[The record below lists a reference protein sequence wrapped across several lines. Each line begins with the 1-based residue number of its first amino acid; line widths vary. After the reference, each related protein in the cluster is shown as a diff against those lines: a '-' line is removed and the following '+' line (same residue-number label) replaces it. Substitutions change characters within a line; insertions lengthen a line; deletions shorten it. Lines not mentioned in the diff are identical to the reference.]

1 MFVEIASS
9 TERNRSR
16 VEIEARA
23 TFSYNASMNSPP
35 VATDPLLTPAQFL
48 KGIGPVKAELLARL
62 ELFYARDLLF
72 NFPRAYQDMSELR
85 TVDQLE
91 DGKLASVAGVIEE
104 VDLRNTGTGKSLLG
118 LLVKQG
124 ASYLRGLWFNQP
136 YLRPKFQVGRR
147 ILLSGEP
154 KLQGIRWEMVHPKFE
169 MLADDDDVP
178 AGRILPVYSLTEGMN
193 QTQMRRIMAG
203 VVETYGPLVE
213 DVFPDE
219 FLDTHQLWPI
229 RAALPQIHSP
239 RDQASLEQA
248 RRRFIYQEL
257 FVLQLAL
264 AIRKW
269 RLTHHRRA
277 PALPTSARIDARIT
291 RLFPFELTTEQRIAI
306 DQIAADMGREVPMN
320 RLLQGDVGSG
330 KTVVAMYA
338 MLLAVAHGKQAALMA
353 PTEVLARQHVQ
364 TLSTALQA
372 SQVRI
377 GLLVGSLTPA
387 ERKKT
392 LDALAAGELDILVG
406 THAVTH
412 ALNQSSAN
420 REQKTLDGLSDALEG
435 GRFARLG
442 LVVIDEQH
450 KFGVNQRAAL
460 KRAGIDP
467 HYLVMTATPIPRT
480 VTMTLFGDLDVSTL
494 RSPPPGRQK
503 IHTYLAVDGQRSR
516 WWNFF
521 RQKLA
526 EGRQGY
532 VIVPLVEETES
543 IEAASVQQTLDVLQR
558 GELLGHRL
566 AGLHGRMTPV
576 EKESAMEAFRRG
588 RVQVL
593 VSTSVVEVGVD
604 VPNATLMTIEGGER
618 FGLAQLHQLRG
629 RISRGSHPGY
639 LCVFANPAT
648 DDAQR
653 RLDAFTRST
662 DGFEL
667 AELDF
672 QLRGPGDLFGTRQ
685 HGLPPLRIADLSRD
699 AVVVEEARSDAQST
713 IAADPDL
720 NDPAFAKLK
729 RMVLVRYGEALEL
742 GDVG

>member
-1 MFVEIASS
+1 
-9 TERNRSR
+9 
-16 VEIEARA
+16 
-23 TFSYNASMNSPP
+23 MNPAI
-35 VATDPLLTPAQFL
+35 VATEPLLTAAQYL
-48 KGIGPVKAELLARL
+48 KGVGPAKAELLAKL
-62 ELFYARDLLF
+62 ELHYARDLLF

-85 TVDQLE
+85 SVDQLE
-91 DGKLASVAGVIEE
+91 EGKLASVTGVVEE
-104 VDLRNTGTGKSLLG
+104 VDLRNTGTGRSLLG
-118 LLVKQG
+118 VLVKQG
-124 ASYLRGLWFNQP
+124 ASYLRALWFNQP
-136 YLRPKFQVGRR
+136 YLRSKFQAGRR
-147 ILLSGEP
+147 ILLAGEP
-154 KLQGIRWEMVHPKFE
+154 KLQGIRWEMVHPKYEF
-169 MLADDDDVP
+169 LADDDDVP
-178 AGRILPVYSLTEGMN
+178 AGRILPVYSLTEGLN
-193 QTQMRRIMAG
+193 QTTMRRIMQT
-203 VVETYGPLVE
+203 VVESYGQYVE

-229 RAALPQIHSP
+229 RAALPQIHQP
-239 RDQASLEQA
+239 RDQDSLEQA

-277 PALPTSARIDARIT
+277 PALPVSARIDARIT
-291 RLFPFELTTEQRIAI
+291 RLFPFELTTEQKIAI
-306 DQIAADMGREVPMN
+306 EQIATDMGREVPMN

-364 TLSTALQA
+364 TLTNALQA

-412 ALNQSSAN
+412 ALNQSAVN
-420 REQKTLDGLSDALEG
+420 KDQKSLDGLSDALEG

-503 IHTYLAVDGQRSR
+503 THTYLAQDGQRAR

-521 RQKLA
+521 RQKLT

-532 VIVPLVEETES
+532 VIVPLVEETDAVA
-543 IEAASVQQTLDVLQR
+543 AASVDQTMEVLQR
-558 GELLGHRL
+558 GELLGYKL
-566 AGLHGRMTPV
+566 AALHGRMTPV
-576 EKESAMEAFRRG
+576 EKESAMEAFRKG

-604 VPNATLMTIEGGER
+604 VANATLMTVEDGER
-618 FGLAQLHQLRG
+618 FGLAQMHQLRG

-639 LCVFANPAT
+639 LCVFANPST

-667 AELDF
+667 SELDF

-685 HGLPPLRIADLSRD
+685 HGLPPLRIADLARD
-699 AVVVEEARSDAQST
+699 VEIVEEARSDAQT
-713 IAADPDL
+713 LIAADPDL
-720 NDPAFAKLK
+720 KDAAYAKLK